1 MIAKRLI
8 RPQRLRQ
15 VPPSFSW
22 IDHRLVRLNLF
33 SQRSHP
39 ALVLY
44 FFLLAVADAQGLSYY
59 SDKALCRHLGLGL
72 EDLARA
78 RRELLGADWIAFE
91 KPLYQVL
98 SLDQE
103 PQSVAARQDRP
114 GDEQRSNEPRSAGDI
129 LRRILQ
135 PQGGSL

>member
-33 SQRSHP
+33 SQRSHS

-59 SDKALCRHLGLGL
+59 SDHAVCRHLGMTL

-78 RRELLGADWIAFE
+78 RRELLQADWIAFE
-91 KPLYQVL
+91 KPLYQAL
-98 SLDQE
+98 SLE
-103 PQSVAARQDRP
+103 PQSVFSREDRP
-114 GDEQRSNEPRSAGDI
+114 GDEPRSKELRSAGDI
-129 LRRILQ
+129 LRCILQ
-135 PQGGSL
+135 PKGGSL

>member
-8 RPQRLRQ
+8 RPERLRQ

-33 SQRSHP
+33 SQRSHA

-59 SDKALCRHLGLGL
+59 SDKAICRHLGMTL

-78 RRELLGADWIAFE
+78 RRELLQADWIAFE
-91 KPLYQVL
+91 KPLYQAL
-98 SLDQE
+98 SLE
-103 PQSVAARQDRP
+103 PQSVFSREDRP
-114 GDEQRSNEPRSAGDI
+114 GDEQRSKEPRSAGDI
-129 LRRILQ
+129 LRCLLQ
-135 PQGGSL
+135 PKGGSL